1 MQTSPLVL
9 LRSSVFAIWFAIV
22 TVVIYIGVLPALVL
36 PRHVMV
42 HASRLWSRAVFF
54 GLRWICGLRYEVRGQ
69 VPKGA
74 VLIASKH
81 MSMWDTMG
89 LYLTVWDACAVL
101 KRELTRIPFYG
112 WYIRKA
118 GVISIDRGGY
128 ASALRKMTADAKKAL
143 DEGRPIL
150 IFPEGTRKKPGA
162 PPDYKPGVAGLYST
176 LNVPCAPVALN
187 SGLFWMGPM
196 GFIKK
201 PGCVVIDFLEP
212 IPAGLKRSEFMR
224 TLQDR
229 IETATARL
237 LIESRGATH
246 RQERDVNIS

>member
-1 MQTSPLVL
+1 MHTSPLVVV
-9 LRSSVFAIWFAIV
+9 RSFIFLIWFALA

-36 PRHVMV
+36 PRRAMV

-54 GLRWICGLRYEVRGQ
+54 GLRWICGLHYEVRGQ
-69 VPKGA
+69 VPEGA

-89 LYLTVWDACAVL
+89 LYLTVWDPAAVL

-128 ASALRKMTADAKKAL
+128 AAALRKMTAEAKEMLAA
-143 DEGRPIL
+143 GRPIL

-162 PPDYKPGVAGLYST
+162 PPDYKPGVAGLYGM
-176 LNVPCAPVALN
+176 LGVPCVPVALN
-187 SGLFWMGPM
+187 SGLFWTGPM
-196 GFIKK
+196 GFIKR
-201 PGCVVIDFLEP
+201 PGRVVLEFLDP
-212 IPAGLKRSEFMR
+212 IPAGLKRSEFMV
-224 TLQDR
+224 TLQNR

-237 LIESRGATH
+237 IGEG
-246 RQERDVNIS
+246 RQCLLGENET

>member
-9 LRSSVFAIWFAIV
+9 LRSFVFLIWFALA

-36 PRHVMV
+36 PRRVMV

-54 GLRWICGLRYEVRGQ
+54 GLRWICGLDYEVRGTP
-69 VPKGA
+69 PKGA

-89 LYLTVWDACAVL
+89 LYLTVWDPATVL

-128 ASALRKMTADAKKAL
+128 A
-143 DEGRPIL
+143 
-150 IFPEGTRKKPGA
+150 
-162 PPDYKPGVAGLYST
+162 
-176 LNVPCAPVALN
+176 
-187 SGLFWMGPM
+187 
-196 GFIKK
+196 
-201 PGCVVIDFLEP
+201 
-212 IPAGLKRSEFMR
+212 
-224 TLQDR
+224 
-229 IETATARL
+229 
-237 LIESRGATH
+237 
-246 RQERDVNIS
+246 